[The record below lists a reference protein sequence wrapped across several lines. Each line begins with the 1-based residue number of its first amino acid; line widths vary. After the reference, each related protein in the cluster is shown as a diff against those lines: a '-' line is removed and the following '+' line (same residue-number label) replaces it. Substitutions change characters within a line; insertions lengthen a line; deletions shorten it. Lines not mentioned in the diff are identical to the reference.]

1 MKKYKQYIA
10 IKSIC
15 SLYEVSETTLIS
27 MADYD
32 LIEIVITDEVPHLCI
47 EHVAKLE
54 QYIRL
59 YLDLGIN
66 IEGLAV
72 IKDLL
77 DERENLKLEIARL
90 KAIM

>member
-1 MKKYKQYIA
+1 MKEYKQYIA
-10 IKSIC
+10 VKSIC
-15 SLYEVSETTLIS
+15 TLYEVSEMMLFN

-32 LIEIVITDEVPHLCI
+32 LIEIVITDEVPHLSF
-47 EHVAKLE
+47 EDVAKLE
-54 QYIRL
+54 RYIRL

-77 DERENLKLEIARL
+77 EEREILRMEIERL
-90 KAIM
+90 RR